1 MCNSVADV
9 TIKKQRASQ
18 PAADN
23 CMKNLLSIPNALAA
37 LVIVGLVLAAFES
50 CNVVRTITTTA
61 QTVQKGDTT
70 VVIMTKTVEQYDGNI
85 DATRLAPFVH

>member
-1 MCNSVADV
+1 MTDEEKDCLGRVIGIVTSLAIVA
-9 TIKKQRASQ
+9 
-18 PAADN
+18 
-23 CMKNLLSIPNALAA
+23 
-37 LVIVGLVLAAFES
+37 LVLAAFES

-85 DATRLAPFVH
+85 DAAKLLQAGAMVK